1 MLKDDQRF
9 AKQELEE
16 IIQDCKD
23 KRVTANQILKQ
34 PLFGKRDVQSKIT
47 QRAECE
53 EKIKSSMK
61 NISEAIKYIQL

>member
-1 MLKDDQRF
+1 M
-9 AKQELEE
+9 
-16 IIQDCKD
+16 
-23 KRVTANQILKQ
+23 TANQILKQ